1 MRNIILV
8 LTLFLIFFSKHII
21 AQYNVMFSNHYPPY
35 NYLNEKGELVGFNV
49 DILNAI
55 IELYNLDV
63 VIEAGSWREINEAI
77 ETGKIQAIGGTHYPG
92 SQNNDYTYTRSTINT
107 SHCFLYNQKYIKT
120 FSIEHFRSQ
129 KDPLVALWKNDVL
142 MHYVLS
148 INPTTQFLFVDNYIE
163 LINTLDREDVCC
175 IIAQRIGSMYYA
187 KQLGKDYIQTSE
199 HRILERTMGFKV
211 AQNSPELAEIINN
224 GMEVILSNG
233 EYQKIYDKWILEYDK
248 TPNDWHNYIKYILVV
263 GTVIILSFVI
273 LLFFNWLLQ
282 DKVKKRT
289 LALQSQLVLNEKMM
303 TELEAQKFKAEESDK
318 MKSAFLANMSHEIRT
333 PMNGILGFAE
343 LLKSEEYLPE
353 EQQQFVD
360 IILQSGD
367 RMLDTINN
375 IIDVSKLESGA
386 EQKQIT
392 VVNIKKIMTEL
403 QRFFTPE
410 ANQKG
415 LELLFNG
422 TISDDA
428 DTFYTDEYKLN
439 SILTNLIKNAIK
451 FTSKGFVEVRY
462 SINKTSAQFWVKDTG
477 MGIAPNKQEAVF
489 NQFVQA
495 DISHSRGYEGSGLG
509 LSISKGYVKLLNGEI
524 SLESALG
531 EGSEFQVTIPNS
543 VGEAPQETD
552 KIQPVNGKETSL
564 SKYKVLIAEDDAI
577 SFNYLKEIIK
587 EIASSIIHA
596 KDGEEA
602 VQLAKDNPDTDIIL
616 MDIKMPQ
623 LNGFKAT
630 KLIRD
635 FNNNVFIIAQTAYA
649 QDNYIKEVK
658 KAGCDA
664 YIAKPISKQKL
675 FELIAE
681 GKSQD

>member
-8 LTLFLIFFSKHII
+8 LVLFLIFFSNRVSS
-21 AQYNVMFSNHYPPY
+21 QYNVMFSNHYPPY
-35 NYLNEKGELVGFNV
+35 NYQNENGELVGFNV

-55 IELYNLDV
+55 VELYNLDIS
-63 VIEAGSWREINEAI
+63 IEAGNWQQINEAL
-77 ETGKIQAIGGTHYPG
+77 ESGKIQAIGGTHYPG
-92 SQNNDYTYTRSTINT
+92 SQNTDYIYTRSTINT

-120 FSIEHFRSQ
+120 FSIEHFRSE

-148 INPTTQFLFVDNYIE
+148 INPTTRFLFVDDYTE
-163 LINTLDREDVCC
+163 LINTLDRNDVSC

-187 KQLGKDYIQTSE
+187 NQLGKDYIQASE

-211 AQNSPELAEIINN
+211 AQNSPELAKVINN
-224 GMEVILSNG
+224 GLEVLLSNG
-233 EYQKIYDKWILEYDK
+233 EYQQIYDKWILEYDK

-263 GTVIILSFVI
+263 GTVIILSFVM

-289 LALQSQLVLNEKMM
+289 RALQSQLVLNEKMM

-343 LLKSEEYLPE
+343 LLKSEEYLQE

-386 EQKQIT
+386 EQKQIS
-392 VVNIKKIMTEL
+392 VVKIKKIMTEL

-410 ANQKG
+410 ANKKG
-415 LELLFNG
+415 LELIFNG

-451 FTSKGFVEVRY
+451 FTSKGFVEIRY
-462 SINKTSAQFWVKDTG
+462 SIDKTSAHFWVKDTG

-524 SLESALG
+524 SLKSALG
-531 EGSEFQVTIPNS
+531 EGSEFHFSIPNS
-543 VGEAPQETD
+543 LSEAPQETLE
-552 KIQPVNGKETSL
+552 IQPVNGKETSL

-596 KDGEEA
+596 NDGEEA
-602 VQLAKDNPDTDIIL
+602 VQLLKDNPDTDIVL

-635 FNNNVFIIAQTAYA
+635 FNNEVFIIAQTAYA
-649 QDNYIKEVK
+649 QDNYINEVK

-675 FELIAE
+675 FEIIAA
-681 GKSQD
+681 GKSQN